1 MEPEIQN
8 HGHMQKDHM
17 KMQNLLSPPKGDQK
31 EKQEKIQAAT
41 GKLSNRAK
49 ATHWGTQPSS
59 TISIQSKVGGQL
71 KSGAQTDKATGLKGL
86 QSRVYTW
93 TALGG
98 STPNN
103 QQFSKSYSQKTD
115 NSSTQTASNPKIL
128 NIKTGIQAQKR
139 TEPIMKPEQATC
151 KKQA

>member
-1 MEPEIQN
+1 M
-8 HGHMQKDHM
+8 
-17 KMQNLLSPPKGDQK
+17 
-31 EKQEKIQAAT
+31 
-41 GKLSNRAK
+41 
-49 ATHWGTQPSS
+49 
-59 TISIQSKVGGQL
+59 GGQL

-103 QQFSKSYSQKTD
+103 QQFCKSYSQKTD
-115 NSSTQTASNPKIL
+115 NSSTQTASNPKIP
-128 NIKTGIQAQKR
+128 NIKAGTQAQKR

-151 KKQA
+151 NKTRTKVEQQCNIIITNLIKVINININIRQLP